1 MVSQEPQLDQAAI
14 WLLTFCWALARR
26 TGTQAAQQSQGI
38 ATLLEVSPR
47 RSLLLFLPPPPL
59 PILHAYSARNVNL
72 TSMSCI
78 CCELC

>member
-38 ATLLEVSPR
+38 ATLLEVSPH
-47 RSLLLFLPPPPL
+47 RSLLLFLHPL
-59 PILHAYSARNVNL
+59 GRYS
-72 TSMSCI
+72 TPTQPGMESDI
-78 CCELC
+78 YELYLL